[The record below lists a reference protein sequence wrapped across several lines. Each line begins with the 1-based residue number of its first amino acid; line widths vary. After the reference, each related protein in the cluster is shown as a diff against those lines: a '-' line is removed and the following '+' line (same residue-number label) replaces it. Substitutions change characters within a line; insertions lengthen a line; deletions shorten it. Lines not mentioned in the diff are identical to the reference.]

1 MNASAPAAVLVRA
14 RGVTLRFGRT
24 AVVEDI
30 DLDLHAGEI
39 VTLIGPNGSGKTTL
53 VRALLG
59 LVAPTAGNVAWKA
72 DLRLGYAPQHLTIDR
87 GLPITARRFLALAG
101 DVGEAA
107 IEATLAEV
115 GAAHTADAAF
125 QELSGGEAR
134 RVVLAR
140 ALLRKPNLLVLDEP
154 TAGVD
159 VAGQA
164 EIYRLIRRIRDRD
177 RCGVLLVSHDLHLV
191 MSATDQVV
199 CLNRHVCC
207 SGRPEAV
214 SRHPEYLALF
224 GSLQAPALAVY
235 AHLHD
240 HRHGPSGEV
249 VAETHDG

>member
-1 MNASAPAAVLVRA
+1 MRDSPNAAALVCA
-14 RGVTLRFGRT
+14 RGVTLRFGTT
-24 AVVEDI
+24 AVVADV
-30 DLDLHAGEI
+30 DLDLHEGEI

-59 LVAPTAGNVAWKA
+59 LVPPSAGSVTRKA
-72 DLRLGYAPQHLTIDR
+72 GLRLGYAPQHLTI
-87 GLPITARRFLALAG
+87 GPSLPITVRRFLALAG
-101 DVGEAA
+101 GVTEAA
-107 IEATLAEV
+107 MRGTLEEV
-115 GAAHTADAAF
+115 GAAHTAGTAF

-140 ALLRKPNLLVLDEP
+140 ALLRKPDLLVLDEP

-164 EIYRLIRRIRDRD
+164 DIYRLIQTIRDRHG
-177 RCGVLLVSHDLHLV
+177 CGVLLVSHDLHLV
-191 MSATDQVV
+191 MAATDQVV

-224 GSLQAPALAVY
+224 GPLQAPALAVY

-240 HRHGPSGEV
+240 HHHGPSGEV
-249 VAETHDG
+249 VAHAHRE